1 MSATDNRELDQAF
14 AAILKNVSAALDML
28 AETIDTAGANLTR
41 PSSRERP
48 RAPVDDVQLDIFDE
62 GREMLVV
69 VELPGVQPE
78 HIRVDVQDDILEI
91 TTSGA
96 PRYTRELLLPAL
108 ADPASLRWTYRT
120 GILEIRLAK
129 AQPHDTI

>member
-48 RAPVDDVQLDIFDE
+48 RAPVDDVQIDMFDE
-62 GREMLVV
+62 GGEMLVV

-78 HIRVDVQDDILEI
+78 QIRVDVQDDILEI
-91 TTSGA
+91 TTTGA
-96 PRYTRELLLPAL
+96 PRYARELLLPAL

-129 AQPHDTI
+129 AKPNDTV

>member
-1 MSATDNRELDQAF
+1 MSATDNREHDQAL

-28 AETIDTAGANLTR
+28 AETLDTAGANLTR

-48 RAPVDDVQLDIFDE
+48 RAPLNDAQIDIFDE

-69 VELPGVQPE
+69 VELRGVHPE
-78 HIRVDVQDDILEI
+78 HIRVDVQDDILEL
-91 TTSGA
+91 TTSGTPHYA
-96 PRYTRELLLPAL
+96 RELLLPAL

-129 AQPHDTI
+129 AEPNDPS